1 MTTTTARTAPPPL
14 RGPILAGLAIVG
26 IAAAIL
32 SFGTL
37 DALAKS
43 AGYTADWCINLLP
56 GPGGEVDIYVSWL
69 VPVTIDVFGGIAT
82 AAWLLPSLDMETR
95 RYARVVAIA
104 DIVLSA
110 ALNAAL
116 HGMHAAGWLV
126 AECWPLVIG
135 VGAIPPIALAF
146 AIHLGAKVLDQR
158 PAVPGPAAAA
168 PSLRPAAG
176 PVPQVLAVAPTP
188 AGPVP
193 VEAVPGAQP
202 WPDLDLL
209 LGAVD
214 ADRARDEALA
224 EADRVRASARAERT
238 RSRTREA
245 HPNAPAKDAPGR
257 TRKPGLTRT
266 RKAPAGAPAKGAPAY
281 DDEAI
286 RVWLRA
292 RATTTPDGRP
302 TTPGSTALRRAHP
315 GLGGGR
321 ADRLINEV
329 RNELADQPPALEVAK

>member
-1 MTTTTARTAPPPL
+1 MPLPARTAPPL
-14 RGPILAGLAIVG
+14 RGLILGALAVVGL
-26 IAAAIL
+26 AAAIL
-32 SFGTL
+32 SFDTL
-37 DALAKS
+37 DGLAKS
-43 AGYTADWCINLLP
+43 AGYTTDWTLP
-56 GPGGEVDIYVSWL
+56 MTDNEVTVYVSWL
-69 VPVTIDVFGGIAT
+69 LPVTIDAFAAIAT
-82 AAWLLPSLDMETR
+82 VVWLLPAFAAETR
-95 RYARVVAIA
+95 AYAAKVAIGG
-104 DIVLSA
+104 IVLSA
-110 ALNAAL
+110 GLNALA
-116 HGMHAAGWLV
+116 HGFKAAEKDISNNWV
-126 AECWPLVIG
+126 VVIF
-135 VGAIPPIALAF
+135 VGGIAPVALAF
-146 AIHLGAKVLDQR
+146 SIHLSAKVLDHQA
-158 PAVPGPAAAA
+158 PAVIGPAAAA
-168 PSLRPAAG
+168 PSPLRPVAG

-214 ADRARDEALA
+214 ADRAR
-224 EADRVRASARAERT
+224 AERT

-245 HPNAPAKDAPGR
+245 HPDTPAKGAPGR

-302 TTPGSTALRRAHP
+302 TTPGSTALRKAHP

-329 RNELADQPPALEVAK
+329 RAELAGVEPASVV